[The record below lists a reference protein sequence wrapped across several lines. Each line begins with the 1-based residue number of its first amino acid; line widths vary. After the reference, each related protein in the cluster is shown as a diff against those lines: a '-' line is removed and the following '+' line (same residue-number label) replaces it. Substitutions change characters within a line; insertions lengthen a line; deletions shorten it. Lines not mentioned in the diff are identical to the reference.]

1 MTDKSG
7 LEDEEKHIIIKA
19 MQALHN
25 LKYISDVA
33 VIGNENKELLRILI
47 EEVVKIREILGDR

>member
-7 LEDEEKHIIIKA
+7 LEDEEKHIIVKA

-25 LKYISDVA
+25 LKYISDLAIISQTNSDQLKV
-33 VIGNENKELLRILI
+33 LI
-47 EEVVKIREILGDR
+47 EEVVKIREALDER